1 MITACTGQLAPGTV
15 ATLFSIAA
23 WVNSRRGI
31 PPRMPSALRVGDSQI
46 GTTSLII
53 SRCARDLW
61 QLRSISRVLPSGA
74 AYMPTILFEV
84 EVPLVTI

>member
-1 MITACTGQLAPGTV
+1 
-15 ATLFSIAA
+15 
-23 WVNSRRGI
+23 
-31 PPRMPSALRVGDSQI
+31 MPSALRVGDSQI

-53 SRCARDLW
+53 SRCASDLW
-61 QLRSISRVLPSGA
+61 QLRSISKVLPSGA